1 VAAGVSRRLRAGL
14 FAGAAVLCALAS
26 AGLASRYRA
35 DAGAGY
41 GEPRPVVVVERT
53 LERGSRLRERDLKAR
68 LSRAEIPQRLL
79 PPDALA
85 DPQEALGRT
94 PVNDIPPGSYLLASQ
109 LRAATRSTRRR
120 PGLRQG
126 LMPVEAQVSAA
137 GGATSGAKADV
148 VVAEEPGVTGRARV
162 RVVARGVPVLELR
175 RASGA
180 GAGTGRWVAT
190 LGLRRPQ
197 ALAVIEAEN
206 FAREVRLIPAGRR

>member
-1 VAAGVSRRLRAGL
+1 MSRRFRAGL

-35 DAGAGY
+35 DAQTGY

-53 LERGSRLRERDLKAR
+53 LERGAPLRDRDLEAR
-68 LSRAEIPQRLL
+68 LSRAELPQRLL

-85 DPQEALGRT
+85 DPREALGRT

-109 LRAATRSTRRR
+109 LRAGPAPRSRGS
-120 PGLRQG
+120 GLERG
-126 LMPVEAQVSAA
+126 LMPVEARVSAA
-137 GGATSGAKADV
+137 GGAGARAKADV

-162 RVVARGVPVLELR
+162 RVVARDVPVLDLR
-175 RASGA
+175 RARGTGA
-180 GAGTGRWVAT
+180 ESGRWVAT

-206 FAREVRLIPAGRR
+206 FAREVRLIPAE

>member
-1 VAAGVSRRLRAGL
+1 MSRRLRAGL

-35 DAGAGY
+35 DAQTGY
-41 GEPRPVVVVERT
+41 GESRPVVVVERP
-53 LERGSRLRERDLKAR
+53 LERGAPLRERDLEAR
-68 LSRAEIPQRLL
+68 LSRAELPQRLL
-79 PPDALA
+79 APDALA
-85 DPQEALGRT
+85 DPREAVGRM

-109 LRAATRSTRRR
+109 LRSGPPSKRRR
-120 PGLRQG
+120 PGLGRG
-126 LMPVEAQVSAA
+126 LVPVEARVSGT
-137 GGATSGAKADV
+137 GGVGARGKVDV

-180 GAGTGRWVAT
+180 GAGAGRWVAT
-190 LGLRRPQ
+190 LGLRRSQ

-206 FAREVRLIPAGRR
+206 FAREVRLIPAE